1 MKCPN
6 CGFEFF
12 EGCHCPDC
20 GVDVYVFRKTRN
32 VSIRLY
38 NEALKLA
45 EERDL
50 SGAAANLEQS
60 LLFDKNNIP
69 ARNLLGMIY
78 CETGRI
84 GDALKHWIISSS
96 IQPDENQAVEY
107 IDYLQRNA
115 REMEKCND
123 AIRMYN
129 QAIHYLKQGSDDLAV
144 IQLKKSI
151 DNNPDFLDAYNLMTL
166 CCIED
171 KNAKRAQHFNEIVLK
186 RDIRNPLALHYASL
200 LGNLPAAVPHLK
212 KEEKNHKTLKR
223 NKNKENEANV
233 VSVKKT
239 DSNPPMPRYKRKEK
253 TNSVLEKRDFLAFL
267 AGIGVAVIVIL
278 VLVVP
283 ALNESKNAKIKE
295 LQTAVENYSGK
306 TKMTPEE
313 VLAMRT
319 DLEKLQEENKL
330 LRSEENKQANLEL
343 LQTAISQMND
353 GDFEACVTTLDTI
366 DTVSFSEEDLSK
378 YNSVKTTAYPK
389 AADAYYTKGKGEFLN
404 GNFTEAKTYLETAL
418 NYTGSEN
425 FVDDTLYYLA
435 KIAEEDGDTM
445 KAKEYYN
452 KIVKEHPDS
461 NQISNVKNALQELND
476 SAN

>member
-20 GVDVYVFRKTRN
+20 GVDVYVFRKTRSA
-32 VSIRLY
+32 SIRLY

-69 ARNLLGMIY
+69 ARNLLGLIY
-78 CETGRI
+78 CEVGRI
-84 GDALKHWIISSS
+84 GDALKHWIISTSML
-96 IQPDENQAVEY
+96 QDGNAATGY
-107 IDYLQRNA
+107 IDYLQKNA
-115 REMEKCND
+115 REMEKSND

-186 RDIRNPLALHYASL
+186 RDIRNPLALHYAKL
-200 LGNLPAAVPHLK
+200 LGNTSASPSPLK
-212 KEEKNHKTLKR
+212 KAEKAKTPT
-223 NKNKENEANV
+223 AI
-233 VSVKKT
+233 SVKKT
-239 DSNPPMPRYKRKEK
+239 DSNPPIPRYKRKEK
-253 TNSVLEKRDFLAFL
+253 VNSVLEKRDFLTFL

-278 VLVVP
+278 VLIVP
-283 ALNESKNAKIKE
+283 ALNESKNNKIKE
-295 LQTAVENYSGK
+295 LETAVENYAGE
-306 TKMTPEE
+306 TDMTPEE

-319 DLEKLQEENKL
+319 ELEKLQEENKL

-343 LQTAISQMND
+343 LATAVAQMTD

-366 DTVSFSEEDLSK
+366 DTVSFSEEDMAK

-389 AADAYYTKGKGEFLN
+389 AADSYYTKGKSQFLSN
-404 GNFTEAKTYLETAL
+404 NFTEAKTYLETAL
-418 NYTGSEN
+418 NYTSTEN

-435 KIAEEDGDTM
+435 KIAEEDGDSM

-452 KIVKEHPDS
+452 KIVKEYPDS
-461 NQISNVKNALQELND
+461 NQITNVKNALQNLNEQ
-476 SAN
+476 N

>member
-20 GVDVYVFRKTRN
+20 GVDVYVFHKTRS
-32 VSIRLY
+32 VSVRLY
-38 NEALKLA
+38 NDALKLA

-50 SGAAANLEQS
+50 SGAASNLEQS

-69 ARNLLGMIY
+69 ARNLLGLIY
-78 CETGRI
+78 CEMGRI
-84 GDALKHWIISSS
+84 GDALKHWIISTSM
-96 IQPDENQAVEY
+96 QAEGNAAAGY
-107 IDYLQRNA
+107 IDYLQKNA

-186 RDIRNPLALHYASL
+186 RDIRNPLALHYRSL
-200 LGNLPAAVPHLK
+200 LGNGPASPSPLKKAEKNKTPAA
-212 KEEKNHKTLKR
+212 
-223 NKNKENEANV
+223 

-239 DSNPPMPRYKRKEK
+239 DSNPPIPRYKRKEK
-253 TNSVLEKRDFLAFL
+253 INSVLEKRDFLAFL
-267 AGIGVAVIVIL
+267 AGIGVAVVVIL

-283 ALNESKNAKIKE
+283 ALNESKNTKIKE
-295 LQTAVENYSGK
+295 LETAIENYAGE

-319 DLEKLQEENKL
+319 ELEKLQAENKL

-343 LQTAISQMND
+343 LATAVAQMTD
-353 GDFEACVTTLDTI
+353 GDFEACVATLDTI
-366 DTVSFSEEDLSK
+366 DTVSFSEEDLAK

-389 AADAYYTKGKGEFLN
+389 AADSYYTKGKSQFLSN
-404 GNFTEAKTYLETAL
+404 NFTEAKTYLETAL
-418 NYTGSEN
+418 NYTSNEN

-435 KIAEEDGDTM
+435 KIAEEDGDTI

-452 KIVKEHPDS
+452 KIVKDYPDS
-461 NQISNVKNALQELND
+461 NQITNVKNALQQLNE
-476 SAN
+476 SSN

>member
-6 CGFEFF
+6 CGFDFF

-20 GVDVYVFRKTRN
+20 GVDVYIFRKTRSA
-32 VSIRLY
+32 SIRLY
-38 NEALKLA
+38 NDALKLA

-60 LLFDKNNIP
+60 LLFDKNNIQ
-69 ARNLLGMIY
+69 ARNLLGLIY
-78 CETGRI
+78 SEMGRI
-84 GDALKHWIISSS
+84 GDALKHWIISTSM
-96 IQPDENQAVEY
+96 QPEGNAASGY
-107 IDYLQRNA
+107 IDYLQKNA

-171 KNAKRAQHFNEIVLK
+171 KNAKRAQHFNEITLK
-186 RDIRNPLALHYASL
+186 RDIRNPIAMHYAKL
-200 LGNLPAAVPHLK
+200 LGTASASPSPLKKAEKSKTPAA
-212 KEEKNHKTLKR
+212 
-223 NKNKENEANV
+223 

-239 DSNPPMPRYKRKEK
+239 DSNPPIPRYKRKEK
-253 TNSVLEKRDFLAFL
+253 TNSVLEKRDLMAFL

-278 VLVVP
+278 VLIVP
-283 ALNESKNAKIKE
+283 ALNESKNNRIKE
-295 LQTAVENYSGK
+295 LETAVENYAGE
-306 TKMTPEE
+306 TEMTPEE

-319 DLEKLQEENKL
+319 ELEKLQSENKL

-343 LQTAISQMND
+343 LATAVAQMTD

-366 DTVSFSEEDLSK
+366 DTVSFSEEDMAK

-389 AADAYYTKGKGEFLN
+389 AADSYYTKGKSQFLSN
-404 GNFTEAKTYLETAL
+404 NFTEAKTYLETAL
-418 NYTGSEN
+418 NYTSAEN

-435 KIAEEDGDTM
+435 KIAEEDGDTV

-452 KIVKEHPDS
+452 KIVKEYPDS
-461 NQISNVKNALQELND
+461 NQITNVKNALQQLNE
-476 SAN
+476 SSN

>member
-20 GVDVYVFRKTRN
+20 GVDVYVFQKTRS
-32 VSIRLY
+32 VSVRLY
-38 NEALKLA
+38 NDALKLA

-50 SGAAANLEQS
+50 SGAASNLEQS

-69 ARNLLGMIY
+69 ARNLLGLIY
-78 CETGRI
+78 CEMGRI
-84 GDALKHWIISSS
+84 GDALKHWIISTSM
-96 IQPDENQAVEY
+96 QPEGNAAAGY
-107 IDYLQRNA
+107 IDYLQKNA

-186 RDIRNPLALHYASL
+186 RDIRNPLALHYRSL
-200 LGNLPAAVPHLK
+200 LGNAPASPSPLKKAEKNKTPAA
-212 KEEKNHKTLKR
+212 
-223 NKNKENEANV
+223 

-239 DSNPPMPRYKRKEK
+239 DSNPPIPRYKRKEK
-253 TNSVLEKRDFLAFL
+253 INSVLEKRDFLAFL
-267 AGIGVAVIVIL
+267 AGIGVAVVVIL

-283 ALNESKNAKIKE
+283 ALNESKNTKIKE
-295 LQTAVENYSGK
+295 LETAIENYAGE

-319 DLEKLQEENKL
+319 ELEKLQAENKL

-343 LQTAISQMND
+343 LATAVAQMTD
-353 GDFEACVTTLDTI
+353 GDFEACVATLDTI
-366 DTVSFSEEDLSK
+366 DTVSFSEEDLAK

-389 AADAYYTKGKGEFLN
+389 AADSYYTKGKSQFLSN
-404 GNFTEAKTYLETAL
+404 NFTEAKTYLETAL
-418 NYTGSEN
+418 NYTSNEN

-435 KIAEEDGDTM
+435 KIAEEDGDTI

-452 KIVKEHPDS
+452 KIVKDYPDS
-461 NQISNVKNALQELND
+461 NQITNVKNALQKLNE
-476 SAN
+476 SSN

>member
-6 CGFEFF
+6 CGFEYF
-12 EGCHCPDC
+12 EGGHCPDC
-20 GVDVYVFRKTRN
+20 GVDVFVFRKTRGA
-32 VSIRLY
+32 SIRLY
-38 NEALKLA
+38 NKALKLA

-60 LLFDKNNIP
+60 LLFDKNNIQ
-69 ARNLLGMIY
+69 ARNLLGLIN
-78 CETGRI
+78 CEMGRI

-96 IQPDENQAVEY
+96 LQPEGNAATGY
-107 IDYLQRNA
+107 IDYLQKNA

-186 RDIRNPLALHYASL
+186 RDIRNPLALHYAKL
-200 LGNLPAAVPHLK
+200 LGNIPPSPLKKAEKAKTPAA
-212 KEEKNHKTLKR
+212 
-223 NKNKENEANV
+223 

-239 DSNPPMPRYKRKEK
+239 DSNPPIPRYKRREK
-253 TNSVLEKRDFLAFL
+253 TNSVLEKRDLLTFL

-278 VLVVP
+278 VLIVP
-283 ALNESKNAKIKE
+283 ALNESKNNKIKE
-295 LQTAVENYSGK
+295 LETAVENYAGE
-306 TKMTPEE
+306 TDMTPEE

-319 DLEKLQEENKL
+319 ELEKLQQENKL

-343 LQTAISQMND
+343 LATAVAQMTD

-366 DTVSFSEEDLSK
+366 DTVSFSEEDMAK

-389 AADAYYTKGKGEFLN
+389 AADSYYTKGKSEFLSN
-404 GNFTEAKTYLETAL
+404 NFTEAKTYLETAM
-418 NYTGSEN
+418 NYTSNEN

-452 KIVKEHPDS
+452 KIVKAYPDS
-461 NQISNVKNALQELND
+461 NQITNVKNALQALNE

>member
-20 GVDVYVFRKTRN
+20 GVDVYVFRKTRGAS
-32 VSIRLY
+32 VRLY
-38 NEALKLA
+38 NDALKLA

-50 SGAAANLEQS
+50 SGAVSNLEQS

-69 ARNLLGMIY
+69 ARNLLGLVY
-78 CETGRI
+78 CEMGRI
-84 GDALKHWIISSS
+84 GDALKHWIISTSM
-96 IQPDENQAVEY
+96 QPEGNAAVSY
-107 IDYLQRNA
+107 VDYLQKNA

-186 RDIRNPLALHYASL
+186 RDIRNPLALHYRSL
-200 LGNLPAAVPHLK
+200 LGNATASPSPLKKAEKNKTPAA
-212 KEEKNHKTLKR
+212 
-223 NKNKENEANV
+223 

-239 DSNPPMPRYKRKEK
+239 DSNPPIPRYKRKEK
-253 TNSVLEKRDFLAFL
+253 INSVLEKRDFLAFL
-267 AGIGVAVIVIL
+267 TGIGVAVVVIL

-283 ALNESKNAKIKE
+283 ALNESKNTKIKE
-295 LQTAVENYSGK
+295 LETAIENYAGE

-319 DLEKLQEENKL
+319 ELEKLQSENKL

-343 LQTAISQMND
+343 LATAVAQMTD
-353 GDFEACVTTLDTI
+353 GDFEACVATLDTI
-366 DTVSFSEEDLSK
+366 DTVSFSEEDLAK

-389 AADAYYTKGKGEFLN
+389 AADSYYTKGKSQFLSN
-404 GNFTEAKTYLETAL
+404 NFTEAKTYLETAL
-418 NYTGSEN
+418 NYTSNEN

-435 KIAEEDGDTM
+435 KIAEEDGDTI

-452 KIVKEHPDS
+452 KIVKDYPDS
-461 NQISNVKNALQELND
+461 NQITNVKNALQQLNE
-476 SAN
+476 SSN

>member
-20 GVDVYVFRKTRN
+20 GVDVYVFRKTRSA
-32 VSIRLY
+32 SIRLY

-60 LLFDKNNIP
+60 LLFDKNNIS
-69 ARNLLGMIY
+69 ARNLLGLIY
-78 CETGRI
+78 SEMGRI
-84 GDALKHWIISSS
+84 GDALKHWIISTSM
-96 IQPDENQAVEY
+96 QPVGNAAAGY
-107 IDYLQRNA
+107 IDYLQKNA
-115 REMEKCND
+115 REMEKYND

-151 DNNPDFLDAYNLMTL
+151 DNNPEFLDAYNLMTL

-186 RDIRNPLALHYASL
+186 RDIRNPLALHYAKL
-200 LGNLPAAVPHLK
+200 LGNIPAAPASLK
-212 KEEKNHKTLKR
+212 KAEKSKTP
-223 NKNKENEANV
+223 AA

-239 DSNPPMPRYKRKEK
+239 DSNPPIPRYKRREK
-253 TNSVLEKRDFLAFL
+253 TNSVLEKRDLLTFL

-278 VLVVP
+278 VLIVP
-283 ALNESKNAKIKE
+283 ALNESKNNKIKE
-295 LQTAVENYSGK
+295 LEIAVENYAGE
-306 TKMTPEE
+306 TEMTPEE

-319 DLEKLQEENKL
+319 ELEKLQAENKL

-343 LQTAISQMND
+343 LATAVAQMTD

-366 DTVSFSEEDLSK
+366 DTVSFSEEDLAK

-389 AADAYYTKGKGEFLN
+389 AADSYYTKGKSQFLSN
-404 GNFTEAKTYLETAL
+404 NFAEAKTYLETAL
-418 NYTGSEN
+418 NYTDTEN
-425 FVDDTLYYLA
+425 FIDDTLFYLA
-435 KIAEEDGDTM
+435 KIAEEDGDTV
-445 KAKEYYN
+445 KAKDYYN
-452 KIVKEHPDS
+452 KIVKEYPDS
-461 NQISNVKNALQELND
+461 NQISNVKNALQKLNE
-476 SAN
+476 SSN